1 MNQKKIGY
9 FLRKLRNEKGLT
21 QEQFAEIIGVS
32 NRSVS
37 RWENGVN
44 MPDFDLLMQIAEY
57 FDVHIE
63 EILDGERKTPILEK
77 ETKNTLLKVADYSTN
92 ENIIFSKRLNYI
104 FLMGLA
110 AYIVYMLIDI
120 QNLTVLPLYD
130 NIASFA
136 LGLVLGVL
144 LGGVLYTSRYISKIK
159 AFKMRLLK
167 RDK

>member
-1 MNQKKIGY
+1 MDQKKIGY

-77 ETKNTLLKVADYSTN
+77 ATKNTLLKVADYSTN

-120 QNLTVLPLYD
+120 QNLTALPLYD

-144 LGGVLYTSRYISKIK
+144 LVGALYTSRYISKIK

>member
-1 MNQKKIGY
+1 MDQKKIGR
-9 FLRKLRNEKGLT
+9 FLKKLRNEKGLT
-21 QEQFAEIIGVS
+21 QEQFAEIINVS

-63 EILDGERKTPILEK
+63 EILDGERKTPAPEQ
-77 ETKNTLLKVADYSTN
+77 ETENTLLKVADYSTN
-92 ENIIFSKRLNYI
+92 ENVIFSKRLNYI

-110 AYIVYMLIDI
+110 AYIVYMIIDI
-120 QNLTVLPLYD
+120 QDLTALPLYD

-144 LGGVLYTSRYISKIK
+144 LVGALYTSRHISKIK

-167 RDK
+167 RNK

>member
-144 LGGVLYTSRYISKIK
+144 LVGALYTSRYISKIK

>member
-120 QNLTVLPLYD
+120 QNLTALPLYD

-144 LGGVLYTSRYISKIK
+144 LVGVLYTSRHMSKIK

-167 RDK
+167 RNK

>member
-1 MNQKKIGY
+1 MLFGTRIP
-9 FLRKLRNEKGLT
+9 FFAVTT
-21 QEQFAEIIGVS
+21 QITNAINAPIRDGNSGPVS
-32 NRSVS
+32 YTH
-37 RWENGVN
+37 
-44 MPDFDLLMQIAEY
+44 L
-57 FDVHIE
+57 
-63 EILDGERKTPILEK
+63 
-77 ETKNTLLKVADYSTN
+77 
-92 ENIIFSKRLNYI
+92 LNYI

-144 LGGVLYTSRYISKIK
+144 LVGALYTSRYISKIK

>member
-1 MNQKKIGY
+1 MDQKKIGY

-120 QNLTVLPLYD
+120 QHLTAIPLYN

-144 LGGVLYTSRYISKIK
+144 LVGVLYTSRYISKIK

-167 RDK
+167 RNK

>member
-1 MNQKKIGY
+1 MDQKKIGR
-9 FLRKLRNEKGLT
+9 FFKKLRNEKGLT
-21 QEQFAEIIGVS
+21 QEQFAEIIGTS

-44 MPDFDLLMQIAEY
+44 MPDFDLLIQIAEY

-63 EILDGERKTPILEK
+63 EILDGERKTPAPEQEI
-77 ETKNTLLKVADYSTN
+77 KNTLLKVADYSTN

-110 AYIVYMLIDI
+110 AYIVYMIIDI
-120 QNLTVLPLYD
+120 QDLTALPLYD

-144 LGGVLYTSRYISKIK
+144 LVGALYSSRHISKIK

-167 RDK
+167 RNK

>member
-77 ETKNTLLKVADYSTN
+77 ETKNTLLIVADYSTN

-144 LGGVLYTSRYISKIK
+144 LVGALYTSRYISKIK
-159 AFKMRLLK
+159 AFKMPLLK

>member
-63 EILDGERKTPILEK
+63 EILDGERKTPISEK

-120 QNLTVLPLYD
+120 QNLTALPLYD

-144 LGGVLYTSRYISKIK
+144 LVGALYTSRYISKIK

>member
-144 LGGVLYTSRYISKIK
+144 LVGFIYEPIYIQNQS
-159 AFKMRLLK
+159 L
-167 RDK
+167 

>member
-1 MNQKKIGY
+1 MDQKKIGY

-44 MPDFDLLMQIAEY
+44 MPDFDLLIQIAEY

-63 EILDGERKTPILEK
+63 EILDGERKTPASET

-120 QNLTVLPLYD
+120 QDLTAIPLYN

-144 LGGVLYTSRYISKIK
+144 LVGVLYTSRYISKIK

-167 RDK
+167 RNK

>member
-120 QNLTVLPLYD
+120 QNLTALPLYD

-144 LGGVLYTSRYISKIK
+144 LVGVLYTLSLIHI
-159 AFKMRLLK
+159 
-167 RDK
+167 

>member
-1 MNQKKIGY
+1 M
-9 FLRKLRNEKGLT
+9 
-21 QEQFAEIIGVS
+21 
-32 NRSVS
+32 
-37 RWENGVN
+37 
-44 MPDFDLLMQIAEY
+44 LMQIAEY

-63 EILDGERKTPILEK
+63 EILDGERKTPAPDQ

-110 AYIVYMLIDI
+110 AYIVYMIIDI
-120 QNLTVLPLYD
+120 QDLTALPLYD

-144 LGGVLYTSRYISKIK
+144 LVGALYTSRHISKIK

-167 RDK
+167 RNK

>member
-57 FDVHIE
+57 FYVHIE

-120 QNLTVLPLYD
+120 QNLTALPLYD

-144 LGGVLYTSRYISKIK
+144 LVGVLYTSRHMSKIK

-167 RDK
+167 RNK

>member
-44 MPDFDLLMQIAEY
+44 MPDFDLLIQIAEY

-63 EILDGERKTPILEK
+63 EILDGERKAPASEK

-120 QNLTVLPLYD
+120 QDLTVIPLYD

-144 LGGVLYTSRYISKIK
+144 LVGVLYTSRYISKIK

>member
-1 MNQKKIGY
+1 MDQKKIGR
-9 FLRKLRNEKGLT
+9 FLKKLRNDKGLT
-21 QEQFAEIIGVS
+21 QEQFAEIINVS

-63 EILDGERKTPILEK
+63 EILDGERKTPAPEQ

-92 ENIIFSKRLNYI
+92 ENVIFSKRLNYI

-110 AYIVYMLIDI
+110 AYIVYMIIDI
-120 QNLTVLPLYD
+120 QDLTALPLYD

-144 LGGVLYTSRYISKIK
+144 LVGALYTSRHISKIK

-167 RDK
+167 RNK